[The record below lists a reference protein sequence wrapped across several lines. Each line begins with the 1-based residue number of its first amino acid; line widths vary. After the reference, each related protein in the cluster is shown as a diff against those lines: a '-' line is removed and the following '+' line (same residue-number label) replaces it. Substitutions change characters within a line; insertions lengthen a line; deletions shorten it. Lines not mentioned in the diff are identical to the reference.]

1 MNLIKSTKYHLEY
14 AFLKSTR
21 IFPSIFIAGFQKC
34 GSSSIYYYLSQAESL
49 VQGKVKEK
57 NNLSHE
63 KLDLVDYL
71 KNFPLKHNGGKTFCG
86 SHQLTYFPEGL
97 ERLKELVPDAKIVLI
112 MRNPIDRAYSMYQH
126 NCRYSDDGKKSF
138 REWVDI
144 ELDILSSI
152 KDIEDTKEIFEKTKW
167 RNRPEGSWDMTFKLS
182 TGMNISRGIYYNY
195 IKIIKELG
203 LDFHPIILENLKKG
217 FHTEMTMLFDFLEL
231 DTNKVNK
238 IKIESQNIG
247 GYKTQ
252 MDDKTRDILCKFY
265 KPHNDKLFELLQQKN
280 PWIS

>member
-182 TGMNISRGIYYNY
+182 TGMNIVEEY
-195 IKIIKELG
+195 ITIISK
-203 LDFHPIILENLKKG
+203 
-217 FHTEMTMLFDFLEL
+217 
-231 DTNKVNK
+231 
-238 IKIESQNIG
+238 
-247 GYKTQ
+247 
-252 MDDKTRDILCKFY
+252 
-265 KPHNDKLFELLQQKN
+265 
-280 PWIS
+280 